1 LEGRCFTCLID
12 TCVWLDVAKDY
23 RHQQTLRA
31 LEQMIKAD
39 EVTLVVPRQTVDEFA
54 YNKERIVRDS
64 GKSLSSTFKRVKEAV
79 RQLGHDEGKA
89 NALASLDDV
98 DHRITILSDAVNDT
112 VQKIEAIFGH
122 AEITGTSEAVLLCAG
137 RRALERKAPFHKE
150 KNSIGER
157 FDRDL

>member
-12 TCVWLDVAKDY
+12 TCVWLDIAKDY

-98 DHRITILSDAVNDT
+98 DHRITILGDAVNDT

-122 AEITGTSEAVLLCAG
+122 AEITGTSEAVLLRAG
-137 RRALERKAPFHKE
+137 RRALERKAPFTK
-150 KNSIGER
+150 KRIVSATR

>member
-1 LEGRCFTCLID
+1 LID

-79 RQLGHDEGKA
+79 RQLGRDEGKA
-89 NALASLDDV
+89 NALANLDDV
-98 DHRITILSDAVNDT
+98 DHRITILGDT